1 MNINWT
7 LNYPT
12 GISRRLVDKV
22 KESPKIARK
31 MITKMT
37 SPGRRHRKQ
46 IHDEEIFIVSVN
58 VLHTSGHSGHGDTLS
73 KKDAWW
79 VKMLDNDQNFSFQR
93 NFKSLDQTL
102 HIKSNKLNHF
112 RTSMGENIKNFTDDF
127 DSDDSSSETDDSDDD
142 SNDDSDSEADEW
154 RKFV

>member
-1 MNINWT
+1 MKYDLAPID
-7 LNYPT
+7 LYIYDI

-22 KESPKIARK
+22 KDSPKIARK

-37 SPGRRHRKQ
+37 SPGRRHRRQ

-79 VKMLDNDQNFSFQR
+79 VKMMD
-93 NFKSLDQTL
+93 KTL
-102 HIKSNKLNHF
+102 GF
-112 RTSMGENIKNFTDDF
+112 
-127 DSDDSSSETDDSDDD
+127 
-142 SNDDSDSEADEW
+142 
-154 RKFV
+154 